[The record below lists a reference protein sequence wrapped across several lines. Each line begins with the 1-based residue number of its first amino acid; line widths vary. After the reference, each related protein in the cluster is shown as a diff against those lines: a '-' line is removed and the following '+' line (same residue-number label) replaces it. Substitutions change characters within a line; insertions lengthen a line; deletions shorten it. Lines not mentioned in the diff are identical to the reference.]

1 MFLYLTTTGRRTGFP
16 REIEIWF
23 TERDGRFYLIAEH
36 RERANW
42 VRNIR
47 ADSRVQVRVGDRR
60 FAGTARVV
68 EDEQEPDLAR
78 AVKALSDAKYS
89 WSYGLIVESRR
100 NSEIIGRQLVRG
112 RRTPRQG
119 PEARCVEAARK
130 SPGASGRQPS
140 AAALRLSLTP

>member
-1 MFLYLTTTGRRTGFP
+1 MNMFLYLTTTGRRTGFP

-47 ADSRVQVRVGDRR
+47 AESRVQVRVGDRR

-78 AVKALSDAKYS
+78 AVKALSHAKYG
-89 WSYGLIVESRR
+89 WSDGLIVE
-100 NSEIIGRQLVRG
+100 I
-112 RRTPRQG
+112 TPDQ
-119 PEARCVEAARK
+119 
-130 SPGASGRQPS
+130 
-140 AAALRLSLTP
+140 